1 MILIGSCALQN
12 WQIGIGDPSLM
23 GWLTVALY
31 LAVGGLALR
40 VVGRGEFPAR
50 SVTRER
56 LFWRLLGMIML
67 LLALNKQLDL
77 QSLLTAAGRCM
88 AQIQGWYNTR
98 RVVQIGFIV
107 GVLVVMLILFTV
119 MWAVLRG
126 TLRRNGLALTG
137 LVFVLVFVAIRAAG
151 FHHMDRLINVRI
163 EAVRLN
169 WVFEMTGPI
178 LILIG
183 GLSILRTARSRR
195 REGMRP

>member
-1 MILIGSCALQN
+1 
-12 WQIGIGDPSLM
+12 
-23 GWLTVALY
+23 
-31 LAVGGLALR
+31 
-40 VVGRGEFPAR
+40 
-50 SVTRER
+50 
-56 LFWRLLGMIML
+56 
-67 LLALNKQLDL
+67 
-77 QSLLTAAGRCM
+77 
-88 AQIQGWYNTR
+88 
-98 RVVQIGFIV
+98 
-107 GVLVVMLILFTV
+107 MLILFTV
-119 MWAVLRG
+119 MWAALRG

>member
-1 MILIGSCALQN
+1 VIPIGSCALQN

-119 MWAVLRG
+119 MWAALRG

>member
-1 MILIGSCALQN
+1 VILIGSCALQN